1 LSGGR
6 LGNVLDKKSDKAD
19 RRCSEHVSHD
29 EISQMNDNELL
40 FSRCA
45 DISGER
51 MEGFTEIRLK
61 GLSAT
66 LRLIRC
72 SGDKKKQTAALDGFS
87 VGIDLK
93 LF

>member
-1 LSGGR
+1 
-6 LGNVLDKKSDKAD
+6 
-19 RRCSEHVSHD
+19 
-29 EISQMNDNELL
+29 MNDNELL

-72 SGDKKKQTAALDGFS
+72 SGDKKKTNRSA
-87 VGIDLK
+87 
-93 LF
+93 